1 MYGIL
6 CLALCIVEL
15 YALQAGHVEGMSTN
29 LGDQTS
35 KAQNGQTD
43 DETADSLDVLEDLR
57 DRAQNVLSELEQ
69 LKVRLR
75 SIRQEASVE
84 VAHFRGA
91 VQSELSMLERL
102 INNPDNKAASHIARS
117 SNLPFLET
125 VWKNVKASRDVVA
138 LQKRVYFDLPGGKPE
153 VAHAKGNGGNG
164 KISGKQKRLKACSTV
179 VDAMTDGGLS
189 WTKVSL
195 VTNTRLL
202 FDLAKQGWESG
213 GSSGED
219 DEPFPDDRSD
229 DDRDIPLLK
238 TAKELSNAARS
249 MRIRTRH
256 PKVTLILP
264 RIVPGAQDEI
274 DKVIGDCEAA
284 GVTVRCG
291 EEMPLSPEISEAI
304 PLMAPD
310 PFDSFSKT
318 LNIDCTILLA
328 VVSEFSHAKV
338 SKEPWFHTA
347 LQRQVEI
354 EDNENLL
361 PSLLY
366 PAMIDHRLVCTK
378 EAAKRMREIV
388 DTIGTLSEKAR
399 TAILMGDGGKSQA
412 ELIAEMQQWS
422 AYKVPDE
429 WLLPIEIVDQNDKD
443 CQSSLP
449 PEAAHVIREHT
460 AINKSVFLYGWASG
474 HTTITSNR
482 TVVKQIENELDKYED
497 LDDRIW
503 PSIWLCPTARSL
515 VGKEKRGA
523 KRKEER
529 EKGAWPLPDPLR
541 REEQRRNGLDVLSLR
556 EGHEVA
562 DLRPDGYDYSD
573 VIAAK
578 NASKR

>member
-1 MYGIL
+1 MVTVVG
-6 CLALCIVEL
+6 
-15 YALQAGHVEGMSTN
+15 
-29 LGDQTS
+29 
-35 KAQNGQTD
+35 
-43 DETADSLDVLEDLR
+43 DETSQAHTGNGKDEDANFLPVLEDLR
-57 DRAQNVLSELEQ
+57 DRARTVLSELEQ

-91 VQSELSMLERL
+91 VQSELSMLDRL
-102 INNPDNKAASHIARS
+102 LNNPDNRAVSHIARS

-138 LQKRVYFDLPGGKPE
+138 LQKRVYFDLPGAKIEIAHFKP
-153 VAHAKGNGGNG
+153 NGGNG

-213 GSSGED
+213 GSSDED
-219 DEPFPDDRSD
+219 GEPFPDDRSD

-238 TAKELSNAARS
+238 TAKELSNAASS

-256 PKVTLILP
+256 PKVTLVLP
-264 RIVPGAQDEI
+264 RIVPGAQAEI
-274 DKVIGDCEAA
+274 DKIVADCEAA
-284 GVTVRCG
+284 GVAVRCDHG
-291 EEMPLSPEISEAI
+291 MPLPPDISEAI

-310 PFDSFSKT
+310 PFESFSAT

-366 PAMIDHRLVCTK
+366 PAMVNHRLVCTR

-388 DTIGTLSEKAR
+388 DTIGTPSEKAR
-399 TAILMGDGGKSQA
+399 TAILMGDGGKTHQ
-412 ELIAEMQQWS
+412 ELVDEMQQWS

-429 WLLPIEIVDQNDKD
+429 WRLPIQIIDRDEDG
-443 CQSSLP
+443 CQSKLP
-449 PEAAHVIREHT
+449 SEAGHVIREHT

-474 HTTITSNR
+474 NTTITSNR
-482 TVVKQIENELDKYED
+482 TVVKQIENELEKYED

-556 EGHEVA
+556 EGHEVP

>member
-1 MYGIL
+1 M
-6 CLALCIVEL
+6 
-15 YALQAGHVEGMSTN
+15 
-29 LGDQTS
+29 
-35 KAQNGQTD
+35 
-43 DETADSLDVLEDLR
+43 LENLR

-102 INNPDNKAASHIARS
+102 LNNPDNKAASHIARS
-117 SNLPFLET
+117 SNLPFLEA
-125 VWKNVKASRDVVA
+125 VWKHVKASKDVVA
-138 LQKRVYFDLPGGKPE
+138 LQKRVYFDLPGGKTE
-153 VAHAKGNGGNG
+153 IAHSKPNGGNG

-213 GSSGED
+213 GSSDENED
-219 DEPFPDDRSD
+219 PFPDDRSD

-238 TAKELSNAARS
+238 TAKELANAASS

-264 RIVPGAQDEI
+264 RIVQGAQDEI
-274 DKVIGDCEAA
+274 DKVIADCEAA
-284 GVTVRCG
+284 GVVVHSG
-291 EEMPLSPEISEAI
+291 DDMPSPPGITEAI
-304 PLMAPD
+304 PLIAPD
-310 PFDSFSKT
+310 PFETFSKA

-366 PAMIDHRLVCTK
+366 PAMWNHRLVCTK

-388 DTIGTLSEKAR
+388 DTIGTPSEKAR
-399 TAILMGDGGKSQA
+399 TAILMGDGGKTHE
-412 ELIAEMQQWS
+412 ELIEEMQQWS
-422 AYKVPDE
+422 AYKVPTE
-429 WLLPIEIVDQNDKD
+429 WRLPIEIIDQNEDD
-443 CQSSLP
+443 CQSKLP
-449 PEAAHVIREHT
+449 AQADHVIQEHT

-474 HTTITSNR
+474 NTTITSNR